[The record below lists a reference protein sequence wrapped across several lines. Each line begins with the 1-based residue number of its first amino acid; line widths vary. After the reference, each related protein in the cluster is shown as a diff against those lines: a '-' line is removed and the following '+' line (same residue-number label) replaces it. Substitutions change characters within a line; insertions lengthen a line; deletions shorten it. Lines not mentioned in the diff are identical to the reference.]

1 MKIKIEWPRPD
12 HLIHFFV
19 GMSLMA
25 ITGSWIIVFVAALGR
40 EAYNI
45 FIQKKKDYL
54 DSFLDIFFTIDGA
67 VGGFILE
74 QFVIDFFG
82 GTIWF

>member
-1 MKIKIEWPRPD
+1 MKIKFEWPRPD
-12 HLIHFFV
+12 HTIHFFV

-25 ITGSWIIVFVAALGR
+25 ITGSWVIVFGAALAR

-45 FIQKKKDYL
+45 SIQKRRDYL
-54 DSFLDIFFTIDGA
+54 DSFIDIFYTINGA
-67 VGGFILE
+67 VGGFMLE
-74 QFVIDFFG
+74 QFVIEFFG